1 LQVESG
7 VDKAREKI
15 DSIGE
20 KTKERF
26 QNWKQVLSGAL
37 NDPQLILGLS
47 VLFAFYV
54 FLTSFNS
61 IVGGNSKEEN
71 SYTCECPIL
80 HRIFYR
86 SVIVIGLSTWFFG
99 FLLITIWDAF
109 KFWRY
114 RYKSRHPE
122 KFQPSSETRERTISF
137 FERTIDSVE
146 AGAQAMMKVPV
157 KSMLTKTLDIV
168 DDGVETLREAND
180 GIKQLKDNPIEAI
193 LAKTMRSVN
202 DQMIQDSNTTT
213 DDDKNDAADDKTM
226 LQNATELVDMA
237 RQDPLLGKLIKPL
250 EEKVKVAKQTTAGS
264 MLTDIVTNGAKIVQ
278 ENPAGAMLTKAMEL
292 VDNKTQPNQASSML
306 TKPVEFITAEKENSS
321 EILLAAS
328 VGALVADEVLSSKL
342 QTSDKAKQT
351 TTGSALTTAMDLV
364 DAAREDPIE
373 LLSGK
378 GMELAIPAV
387 EPNPPTSSML
397 AAAVQENSTEASVDA
412 MNTVAS
418 NQGLFR
424 STLQT
429 SAVPIANSV
438 NDGVQTLE
446 QADTKTSAE
455 LLNTTVASQLT
466 DDATNV
472 NTKGKVHPAKQS
484 QAKPLSPADQK
495 TLQRIKHYENFL
507 WMEFYKVYSVGATTD
522 DESHALPSF
531 VKILGDAVNDGTSM
545 ESDTQPL
552 LQALSYDGTPV
563 LPSIVVEPD
572 LSDED
577 SDVEDFDEIE
587 YTRDLSAASNSA
599 NTSTERKNNV
609 NARHEVAATSTTENG
624 IQKSAHDDM
633 PEQKSSIMNSKSSL
647 FDDATKDSN
656 STSSIT
662 DNDSDSNESNS
673 FLRSWVDLRPEGL
686 YTDIDEEDNIV
697 IKAADVTC
705 ASVGFFLYPF
715 LVVVRLLAQLALVPL
730 LSFQVLE
737 GYSWICVTDDVYC
750 KSTLNQYRLGLDK
763 AALGFTFYCCLLIAI
778 LSSTI
783 IRWFPCSK
791 NARAAGANCIM

>member
-1 LQVESG
+1 M
-7 VDKAREKI
+7 DKAREKI

-61 IVGGNSKEEN
+61 IVGGSSKEEN
-71 SYTCECPIL
+71 SYTCECPIS

-109 KFWRY
+109 IFCRY
-114 RYKSRHPE
+114 RYKSRQPE
-122 KFQPSSETRERTISF
+122 KFQPSSETQERTISF
-137 FERTIDSVE
+137 FERTIDS
-146 AGAQAMMKVPV
+146 GAQAVMKVPV

-168 DDGVETLREAND
+168 DDGVETLREVND
-180 GIKQLKDNPIEAI
+180 GIKQLKDNPIRAI
-193 LAKTMRSVN
+193 LAKTMESVN
-202 DQMIQDSNTTT
+202 DHMIQDSNCTT
-213 DDDKNDAADDKTM
+213 DDGKNDAAADDKTM

-237 RQDPLLGKLIKPL
+237 RQDPLLGKLVKPL
-250 EEKVKVAKQTTAGS
+250 KEKVKVAKQTTTGS
-264 MLTDIVTNGAKIVQ
+264 MLTDIVTSGAKIVK
-278 ENPAGAMLTKAMEL
+278 ENPTDAMLTEVMEL
-292 VDNKTQPNQASSML
+292 VDDNTQPNQASSML
-306 TKPVEFITAEKENSS
+306 TKPVEFTTAEKEGSS
-321 EILLAAS
+321 ETVLAAS
-328 VGALVADEVLSSKL
+328 VGAADEVVSSQL
-342 QTSDKAKQT
+342 QISNKEKQT
-351 TTGSALTTAMDLV
+351 ATGSTLTTAMDLV

-373 LLSGK
+373 PLSGK
-378 GMELAIPAV
+378 GMELATPAI
-387 EPNPPTSSML
+387 ESNPPTSSML
-397 AAAVQENSTEASVDA
+397 AAVVKEKSTEVSVDA

-418 NQGLFR
+418 NQGLIG

-429 SAVPIANSV
+429 NAVPTANSV
-438 NDGVQTLE
+438 NDRAQTLE
-446 QADTKTSAE
+446 QADTKTPV
-455 LLNTTVASQLT
+455 NTTVAAQLT
-466 DDATNV
+466 DDATNGH
-472 NTKGKVHPAKQS
+472 TKGKVHPAKQS

-507 WMEFYKVYSVGATTD
+507 WMEFYKVYSVGATID
-522 DESHALPSF
+522 DESHTLPSF
-531 VKILGDAVNDGTSM
+531 VKILGDAVKEGTGM

-552 LQALSYDGTPV
+552 LQASSYAP
-563 LPSIVVEPD
+563 PSIVIEPD

-599 NTSTERKNNV
+599 NTSIEKKS
-609 NARHEVAATSTTENG
+609 ARHKVAATSTTKDG
-624 IQKSAHDDM
+624 IQKSAHADM
-633 PEQKSSIMNSKSSL
+633 PKQKSSIMNSKSSL
-647 FDDATKDSN
+647 FDDATKDNN
-656 STSSIT
+656 STSSMT
-662 DNDSDSNESNS
+662 DNDSDSDESNS

-686 YTDIDEEDNIV
+686 YTDMDEEDNIV

-730 LSFQVLE
+730 LSFQAL
-737 GYSWICVTDDVYC
+737 GDYSWICVTDDVYC

-791 NARAAGANCIM
+791 NAKAAGANCIM